1 MLLWLSFAIAM
12 LVLMTMGL
20 HSVGSY
26 LKSALL
32 YLLSAIVAS
41 VDLA

>member
-1 MLLWLSFAIAM
+1 M

-41 VDLA
+41 VAGAAFYKEP